1 MSSAGNV
8 CETKENAVKSRHF
21 LNGEER
27 MNREQAL
34 DILYEY
40 TETDSL
46 RKHAYAVEAAMR
58 SYAKK
63 YNEDEELWGAVGL
76 IHDFDYEKYP
86 DEHPMKGSEILAEKG
101 IQEDLRKVILGH
113 AEFTG
118 VERDSLMA
126 KVLYAV
132 DELCGFI
139 VAVTLVRP
147 TKSVSEVAVKSV
159 KKKMKDKRFAAKVNR
174 DEIRKGAQEL
184 GVDFD
189 EHVSFVIQSLS
200 PVAKDL
206 GLNP

>member
-1 MSSAGNV
+1 MD
-8 CETKENAVKSRHF
+8 RD
-21 LNGEER
+21 R
-27 MNREQAL
+27 AL
-34 DILYEY
+34 KLLFEF

-58 SYAKK
+58 AYGRK
-63 YNEDEELWGAVGL
+63 YGEDEDLWGSIGL

-86 DEHPMKGSEILAEKG
+86 NEHPAKGSEILAERG
-101 IQEDLRKVILGH
+101 IAEDLRKVILGH
-113 AEFTG
+113 ADFSG
-118 VERDSLMA
+118 VPRETLMA
-126 KVLYAV
+126 KTLFAV

-147 TKSVSEVAVKSV
+147 TKSVSEVSVKSV

-174 DEIRKGAQEL
+174 DEIRKGAEEL

-189 EHVSFVIQSLS
+189 EHVTFVVQAMSS
-200 PVAKDL
+200 VADQL